1 MDESRNDS
9 ILSMT
14 RRLSFIVGAA
24 TSLVLATAIAGAQV
38 PAGQRPTTTARP
50 ATTDSARRAAA
61 SDSMRATMAR
71 DSARLPAPP
80 ADQARGVDAE
90 IRVAVF
96 DLLNDRTLPALS
108 RLQFLSQ
115 SPVALTGASAAGVLK
130 GREDL
135 LFLLAQSYYRFG
147 MDSAF
152 RQTATSVLASSAG
165 SRYGATLKGQ
175 LLLEAY
181 RQGDYAR
188 VREMG
193 KTLAETDI
201 RGLASLISG
210 LAAYHTAAYPE
221 ARTQFGQAVQAGEP
235 FANFARYMD
244 ALAMVRADTGQ
255 AAAALTALQSVAGSA
270 SGEFAD
276 QVRLTAAQLAYETGR
291 YDVAASVASSVSES
305 GGLGAQALLVRA
317 WALYKANQ
325 VGPAGEAFS
334 TFASRYGQ
342 LPERDES
349 RLMYGQTLLQLGRT
363 DEAAQVFKTAMDSI
377 GAEVTSLQGRTSG
390 AVSDA
395 AKALVAA
402 RAAGLLF
409 INDPANGKTV
419 AISDAAGTERA
430 VYAVLSSDSAR
441 QAPAVKGAEIIS
453 LADVTERL
461 TALNASLPAAM
472 PRRVFFTQTSATGNR
487 ALFAK
492 RTQALFDADLSVA
505 LARYRLQELLDAYN
519 ARLATLQRFQQQV
532 NTQADSLKLVSAR
545 LTAAQDSLN
554 RLAVVLDA
562 TATRIRQLFVGQ
574 INTTRLLADEN
585 VAAIDSLRR
594 TLAGTM
600 GADED
605 KLLQMESATARIY
618 REIADLVE
626 RGVPNAIN
634 RHPTFA
640 LRDSVRSKSA
650 RIGGL
655 LTQTQTALTSTQKA
669 IDDEI
674 ARLKAGDPTG
684 ASGLRSAIASA
695 ESRRTAAEAQLIAV
709 VSSEL
714 NARATEMIAE
724 LRRDGEAAEF
734 GSASASFFKALD
746 AGKTGTSTSG
756 SAAAPAASASAP
768 QRNQ

>member
-1 MDESRNDS
+1 M
-9 ILSMT
+9 
-14 RRLSFIVGAA
+14 
-24 TSLVLATAIAGAQV
+24 
-38 PAGQRPTTTARP
+38 
-50 ATTDSARRAAA
+50 RAAV
-61 SDSMRATMAR
+61 AR

-152 RQTATSVLASSAG
+152 RQTAQGLLASSAAT
-165 SRYGATLKGQ
+165 RYGPTLKGQ

-181 RQGDYAR
+181 RQGDYPR
-188 VREMG
+188 VREMA

-210 LAAYHTAAYPE
+210 LAAYNTAAYPDS
-221 ARTQFGQAVQAGEP
+221 RTAFAQAVQAGEP

-255 AAAALTALQSVAGSA
+255 AAAALTALQSLAGS
-270 SGEFAD
+270 SNGEFAD
-276 QVRLTAAQLAYETGR
+276 QVRLTAAQLAYETGH
-291 YDVAASVASSVSES
+291 YDVAASAASGVSES
-305 GGLGAQALLVRA
+305 GGLAAQALLTRA
-317 WALYKANQ
+317 WALYKSNQ

-334 TFASRYGQ
+334 TFATRYGQ

-363 DEAAQVFKTAMDSI
+363 EEAAQVFRTAMDSI
-377 GAEVTSLQGRTSG
+377 GAEVTTLQGRTAG

-430 VYAVLSSDSAR
+430 VYAVLSTDSAR

-453 LADVTERL
+453 LADVTDRL
-461 TALNASLPAAM
+461 TSLNASLPAAM

-532 NTQADSLKLVSAR
+532 NTQADSLKVVSGK

-554 RLAVVLDA
+554 RLAVILDA
-562 TATRIRQLFVGQ
+562 TATRIRQLFAGQ
-574 INTTRLLADEN
+574 INATRLLADEN
-585 VAAIDSLRR
+585 IAAIDSLRR

-605 KLLQMESATARIY
+605 KLLQMESSTARIY
-618 REIADLVE
+618 REVADLVE
-626 RGVPNAIN
+626 RGVPTAIG

-640 LRDSVRSKSA
+640 LRDSLRAKSA
-650 RIGGL
+650 RVGGL
-655 LTQTQTALTSTQKA
+655 LTQTQTALASTQKA

-674 ARLKAGDPTG
+674 ARLKAGDPNG

-709 VSSEL
+709 VGAEL

-756 SAAAPAASASAP
+756 GAASPSAAGSAP
-768 QRNQ
+768 QRKQ